1 MPDRHRTVRTL
12 SDSLAEPHLIFEH
25 APVGLMVTR
34 NRIIERCNLA
44 LGEMFGYPV
53 AELAGKSTEMLY
65 PSHEEFELIGDRGV
79 ESMQRTGTYRDQ
91 RIMRHSKGHMF
102 WCAVSGKSFSPGDP
116 YASVIWVFEDL
127 SDQRPLKADLTVR
140 EREIAAHLMRGMT
153 SKQIGRDLNVSHRT
167 VEAHRMRLMRKLGVS
182 THAELIGRILG
193 MPP

>member
-1 MPDRHRTVRTL
+1 MIQRTMRTL
-12 SDSLAEPHLIFEH
+12 ADSLAEPHLIFEH
-25 APVGLMVTR
+25 APVGLMVTH

-44 LGEMFGYPV
+44 LAQMFGYDV
-53 AELAGKSTEMLY
+53 TELVGKTTELLY
-65 PSHEEFELIGDRGV
+65 PSHEEYEWIGDRGA

-102 WCAVSGKSFSPGDP
+102 WCAVSGKSFSPEAP

-140 EREIAAHLMRGMT
+140 EREIAAHLVRGMT

-167 VEAHRMRLMRKLGVS
+167 VEAHRMRLMRKLGVA